1 MNEIKKT
8 LLLFYLLLLFPF
20 FVYSQDLITFMKS
33 QPDIVSI
40 KEISHNP
47 NFNNTYEVMM
57 KQYLDYNDTTKGSFL
72 QRVFVSDKSVK
83 SPVVFITEGY
93 TGNYMSK
100 KNYINEL
107 SSLLNANQIGV
118 EHRYFGKSVPD
129 SLNWKYLTVENAAN
143 DHHRILQLFKKYYKG
158 KWISTGISKGGFT
171 SLAFRT
177 FFPEDVDGT
186 VAYVGPLNYGVED
199 GRHEV
204 FLRHVGTKDCREKIQ
219 SFQKEILRRRSNMTT
234 LLEKF
239 GRDKKLTFLMNLNKV
254 LDYSV
259 LEYSFSFWQWGNSCS
274 DIPPLSSADTTL
286 FNYFVKVIN
295 PDYFSKEGNENVA
308 PFFYQAASEEGYYGY
323 DVKPFKGLLS
333 IKSASGYL
341 NRYMV
346 PGDDKIRFNGKV
358 NLMVKR
364 YLKRK
369 AVNVILIYGA
379 NDPWTASSANVRM
392 KGNNL
397 KIIKSGGCHKTRI
410 ANLPEEQKKEVIM
423 LLNRYV
429 SF

>member
-1 MNEIKKT
+1 MNGIKKI
-8 LLLFYLLLLFPF
+8 LLFYLLLLFPF
-20 FVYSQDLITFMKS
+20 WGNSQNLITFMKS
-33 QPDIVSI
+33 QPDIIKI

-47 NFNNTYEVMM
+47 FFNNTYEVMIR
-57 KQYLDYNDTTKGSFL
+57 QFLDYSDTTKGSFL

-83 SPVVFITEGY
+83 NPVVFITDGY
-93 TGNYMSK
+93 NSDRMGKETF
-100 KNYINEL
+100 INEI
-107 SSLLNANQIGV
+107 SPLLNANQIGV

-129 SLNWKYLTVENAAN
+129 SIEWEYLTVENAAN

-204 FLRHVGTKDCREKIQ
+204 FLRHVGTRNCRKKIQ
-219 SFQKEILRRRSNMTT
+219 SFQKEILRRRCDMTS
-234 LLEKF
+234 LLEKY
-239 GRDKKLTFLMNLNKV
+239 GRDRKLTFLMNLNKV

-259 LEYSFSFWQWGNSCS
+259 LEYSFSFWQWGNSCNE
-274 DIPPLSSADTTL
+274 IPSLSSADTTL

-295 PDYFSKEGNENVA
+295 PDYFSQEGNKNVA
-308 PFFYQAASEEGYYGY
+308 PFFYQAAREEGYYGY
-323 DVKPFKGLLS
+323 DVKPFKGLLN

-346 PGDDKIRFNGKV
+346 PGDDNIRFNKKV
-358 NLMVKR
+358 DLMVKH
-364 YLKRK
+364 YLKKK
-369 AVNVILIYGA
+369 AVNVILIYGG
-379 NDPWTASSANVRM
+379 NDPWTASSANVRT
-392 KGNNL
+392 KGNNI
-397 KIIKSGGCHKTRI
+397 KIVKPGGCHKTRI
-410 ANLPEEQKKEVIM
+410 MNLPEKQKKEVI
-423 LLNRYV
+423 LFLNKYV